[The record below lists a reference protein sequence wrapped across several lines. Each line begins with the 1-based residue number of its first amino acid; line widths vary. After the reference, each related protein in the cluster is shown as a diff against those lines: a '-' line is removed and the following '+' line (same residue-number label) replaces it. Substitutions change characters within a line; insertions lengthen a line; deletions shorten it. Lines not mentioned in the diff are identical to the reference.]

1 MYRQMWNEKHAA
13 HHTFLRWR
21 QFLLSLCRVSHSGG
35 ATPHPTIFF
44 NPPPP
49 IKTDARHGVH
59 PPFKNEAPH
68 LKNKHPAPLKR
79 ETPFHEMIPRKS
91 TINYNL
97 NLAKILEKCVWRSSF
112 LVNLQACRIIAGNFT
127 IKWTPSQVFFDRILS
142 PPHAPP
148 MYWAP
153 PHVLNTCGKPCSVCL
168 YETNI
173 PHEGGHSIAHSIFK
187 TCAQRRKAH
196 FDLFLKTTTRC
207 ERSKNAYQIDCRRL

>member
-1 MYRQMWNEKHAA
+1 M
-13 HHTFLRWR
+13 LLR
-21 QFLLSLCRVSHSGG
+21 QFRRLAQGYCSGFPIVG
-35 ATPHPTIFF
+35 GNIITIFF
-44 NPPPP
+44 
-49 IKTDARHGVH
+49 KTLPSPKLMLPHD
-59 PPFKNEAPH
+59 PPH
-68 LKNKHPAPLKR
+68 LKMKPPLKR
-79 ETPFHEMIPRKS
+79 ETPFYEMIPRKS